1 MSNVGVRPFGIVMWT
16 NSLTEFF
23 FFDGGCLWKMT
34 GSKKEVV
41 VVKMVVGVVERV
53 VSANL
58 RGVVGGGYISVVYD
72 L

>member
-1 MSNVGVRPFGIVMWT
+1 MSNVGVHPFGIVMWT

-41 VVKMVVGVVERV
+41 VVKMVVGVLERV
-53 VSANL
+53 V
-58 RGVVGGGYISVVYD
+58 
-72 L
+72 